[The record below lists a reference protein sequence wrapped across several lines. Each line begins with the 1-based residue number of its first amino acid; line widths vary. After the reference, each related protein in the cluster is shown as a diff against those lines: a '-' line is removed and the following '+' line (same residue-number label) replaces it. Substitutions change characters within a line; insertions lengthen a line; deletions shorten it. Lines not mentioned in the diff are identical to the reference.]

1 MKEGNIMSMEK
12 YATYRIFEHKQT
24 GKVVRVA
31 RTGDTTERE
40 KVAQYNDLS
49 NWIELDQEP
58 SDD

>member
-1 MKEGNIMSMEK
+1 MSMEK